1 MPPIIKV
8 QRDDIINKAF
18 EVLKTEG
25 IDSINARYL
34 AKKLNCSV
42 QPIFSNFKNMDDL
55 KLCILKKAEEYFYD
69 FIASLFDDSIPK
81 YKQVGINYI
90 KFAKEEPILFKILF
104 LDKNNLDKTLL
115 ESETESF
122 KMIKSFISSSTKIED
137 VNDFH
142 FQMWIFTHG
151 LACLL
156 ASNNYNLSDD
166 DISNLLSK
174 QFKALMYLNDGK
186 EEI

>member
-8 QRDDIINKAF
+8 QRDNIINKSF
-18 EVLKTEG
+18 QILKTEG
-25 IDSINARYL
+25 LEYINARHI

-42 QPIFSNFKNMDDL
+42 QPIFSNFKNMDEL
-55 KLCILKKAEEYFYD
+55 KLCILKKAEEYFYNY
-69 FIASLFDDSIPK
+69 IANLFDKNISK

-122 KMIKSFISSSTKIED
+122 KMIKSFISSSTKLED

-156 ASNNYNLSDD
+156 ASKNYNLSDV

-174 QFKALMYLNDGK
+174 QFKALIYLNNGK

>member
-1 MPPIIKV
+1 MSPIIKV

-34 AKKLNCSV
+34 AKRLNCSV

-55 KLCILKKAEEYFYD
+55 KQKAEEYFYD

-90 KFAKEEPILFKILF
+90 KFANEEPIIFKILF

-122 KMIKSFISSSTKIED
+122 KMIKSFISSSTKLED

-174 QFKALMYLNDGK
+174 QFKALIYLNNGK

>member
-1 MPPIIKV
+1 
-8 QRDDIINKAF
+8 
-18 EVLKTEG
+18 
-25 IDSINARYL
+25 
-34 AKKLNCSV
+34 
-42 QPIFSNFKNMDDL
+42 MDDL

-104 LDKNNLDKTLL
+104 LDKNNFDKTLL

-122 KMIKSFISSSTKIED
+122 KMIKSFISSSTKLED
-137 VNDFH
+137 

-174 QFKALMYLNDGK
+174 QFKALIYLNNGK